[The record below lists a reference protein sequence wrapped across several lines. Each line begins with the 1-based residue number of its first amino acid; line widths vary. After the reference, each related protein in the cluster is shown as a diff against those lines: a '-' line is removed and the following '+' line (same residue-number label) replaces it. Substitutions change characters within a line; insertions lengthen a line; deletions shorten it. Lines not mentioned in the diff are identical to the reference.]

1 MNKSKKT
8 FADRAREIMK
18 KYSKFKD
25 DPISQRS
32 MDRELDML
40 AQEQEELK
48 AKQGI
53 GTNPQQMAYG
63 GRYKMFW
70 AGGYDGEEVLG
81 ILPNNNMMWDTPQP
95 STPFGDYPTVSPY
108 VNIPSGPRQEV
119 LFNAA
124 KDPAKTRVEVDPE
137 KARFNMM
144 GAAGAA
150 GNVFQLIDDLRNPA
164 DKVDYGR
171 VNPSLID
178 STIQEN
184 NARNTI
190 NTSVNNVVGASNETS
205 QTGGQ
210 RLARRSGL
218 ESVRRDKIGRAL
230 GQIRETTDNT
240 NAQIENRA
248 KEFNKQIDISE
259 MTANEQ
265 NKAARKARIASNLN
279 QIGANFIAKPKAE
292 QNANQVV
299 NNQNARLLN
308 LINSGYLSDYTIN
321 QLLQYLP
328 K

>member
-1 MNKSKKT
+1 MNKGKGT
-8 FADRAREIMK
+8 FADRARAIMA
-18 KYSKFKD
+18 KYAKFKD

-53 GTNPQQMAYG
+53 GNNPQQMAYG
-63 GRYKMFW
+63 GRYKMFL
-70 AGGYDGEEVLG
+70 GGPEKNLDPFPTNYG
-81 ILPNNNMMWDTPQP
+81 IVPDP
-95 STPFGDYPTVSPY
+95 SAFMRQNSSSKDNSSPY
-108 VNIPSGPRQEV
+108 GPYADGYKAATPKAGPTSPSVTNTP
-119 LFNAA
+119 
-124 KDPAKTRVEVDPE
+124 PE
-137 KARFNMM
+137 KAKFNPT
-144 GAAGAA
+144 GALGSA

-171 VNPSLID
+171 VDPSLID

-190 NTSVNNVVGASNETS
+190 NTSVNNVIGVSNETS

-218 ESVRRDKIGRAL
+218 ESVRRDKLGRAL
-230 GQIRETTDNT
+230 GQIRETTDNM
-240 NAQIENRA
+240 NAQIENRV
-248 KEFNKQIDISE
+248 KEFNKHIDINE

-279 QIGANFIAKPKAE
+279 QIGSNFIAKPKAE

-328 K
+328 KKTN